1 MSYDNCDNGSWTPTL
16 IGSTTAGTT
25 SYTTQQGYYT
35 KIGSLVFITGTIVI
49 TAATGTGNA
58 TIGAL
63 PFTIRNQANG
73 SVTGNVLLAPAAAS
87 WPYVTGT
94 THLTLLGLINST
106 TCGIYCSG
114 TGVTGA
120 QLAMANAALTV
131 EFSIIYQI

>member
-1 MSYDNCDNGSWTPTL
+1 MSYDNCDNGTWTPTL
-16 IGSTTAGTT
+16 VGSTVAGTT

-49 TAATGTGNA
+49 TAASGTGSA

-63 PFTIRNQANG
+63 PFTIRNQTNG
-73 SVTGNVLLAPAAAS
+73 SVMGNILLAPAVGT

-94 THLTLLGLINST
+94 TYLTLLGLINTT

-114 TGVTGA
+114 TAVTGA

-131 EFSIIYQI
+131 EFSLTYQI